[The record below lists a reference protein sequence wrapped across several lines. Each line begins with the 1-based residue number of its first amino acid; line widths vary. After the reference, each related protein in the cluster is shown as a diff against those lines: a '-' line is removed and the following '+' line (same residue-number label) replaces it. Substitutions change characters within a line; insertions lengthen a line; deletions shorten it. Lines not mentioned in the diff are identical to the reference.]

1 MELTAC
7 CSYKCSQSEERIVH
21 YSGVWRPD
29 IGKGP
34 FNQYEARASEEA
46 SEEATH
52 RQGSERA

>member
-7 CSYKCSQSEERIVH
+7 CSYKSSQSEERIIH
-21 YSGVWRPD
+21 YGGVCRPD

-46 SEEATH
+46 GEEATYG
-52 RQGSERA
+52 QGSERA